1 MKFQEENY
9 FFLGYTDFMKK
20 NFFQFYLQGIK
31 DFFEAS
37 VNLVIFLPYFFSVM
51 TLLKTLFSPWK
62 NLVSQQPTTPGFS
75 FSRLLEQLS
84 FDAISRLIGFFMRMS
99 VISFYFILNILLIL
113 LFPFILFFF
122 VILFPFL
129 YLFYLFEKTDEEK
142 QTLAKNNFINRHLL
156 NKENYEAVNQWFLH
170 YYSHL
175 HYEKKWWRLINLMNY
190 PPLARD
196 WSVGYTPTL
205 DQYVD
210 DLTSA
215 PYQNRIKSIH
225 DREKEISQIE
235 RILSKS
241 EEANVIIVGEEGVG
255 KRAIVDSLAN
265 KIYEGRVNNLLAYRR
280 VLKLNLEKI
289 LTLSVDQQER
299 ENIVDQLL
307 NEASQAKNVILLIE
321 NFDKYIVSG
330 ADRIDLTIPIEK
342 YAKTNRLQILAIG
355 QPFFYQKF
363 IYTNEKINRIFEKVD
378 VYEIKK
384 DEAEQVLLEK
394 ALIFEQRYRLTIPYE
409 TVKNT
414 IDKSDFYITNIPFPE
429 KAIALLDSACVLTKE
444 KNLPAINPEII
455 DSILSEKTHIPTRLT
470 TQIKNQL
477 INLESL
483 LSQRVVQQNEAI
495 NQLAS
500 ALRRSFLLIGKRK
513 KPLASFLFLGP
524 TGVGKTE
531 TAKAIAQIFFGSE
544 KYLIRFDM
552 SLYQSQQ
559 DIPNLI
565 GSIQS
570 GNPGLLT
577 QAIRQNPYGVL
588 LLDEI
593 EKGDKNLINIFL
605 TLVDEGYFTDGQG
618 KRVDCKNLIIIATSN
633 AAADEIYKKM
643 GVPEEGLPTARIAG
657 ITGGALTGRN
667 PEQVPS
673 ENLISYLIEQKIFS
687 PEFLNRFDGVISYQ
701 PLNQQSLLQIARQ
714 LLSQITQ
721 DVYNLY
727 RVKISVSEQLLSA
740 VINESYQSKF
750 GARNLERI
758 IRAKIEDQVAKLILS
773 GKVKEGE
780 IINL

>member
-1 MKFQEENY
+1 MKFQEENC

-20 NFFQFYLQGIK
+20 NFFQFYLQCIK

-37 VNLVIFLPYFFSVM
+37 VNLVIFLPYFFSIM

-62 NLVSQQPTTPGFS
+62 NLVSQQPSTPGFS
-75 FSRLLEQLS
+75 FSRVLEKMS
-84 FDAISRLIGFFMRMS
+84 FDAISRLIGFFMRLS
-99 VISFYFILNILLIL
+99 VISFYFLLNVLLIL
-113 LFPFILFFF
+113 TYPFVLFLFFIF
-122 VILFPFL
+122 LPFL
-129 YLFYLFEKTDEEK
+129 YLFYLFEKTDAEK
-142 QTLAKNNFINRHLL
+142 QNLEETRFIKDHLL

-170 YYSHL
+170 YYSNL
-175 HYEKKWWRLINLMNY
+175 HFEKKWWRLTNLMNY

-210 DLTSA
+210 DLTA
-215 PYQNRIKSIH
+215 VAYQNRIKSIH

-255 KRAIVDSLAN
+255 KRAIVDSLTS
-265 KIYEGRVNNLLAYRR
+265 KIYEGRVNNLLAYKR

-289 LTLSVDQQER
+289 LTQSLDQQQR

-321 NFDKYIVSG
+321 NFDKYIVSEV
-330 ADRIDLTIPIEK
+330 DRIDLTIPIEK
-342 YAKTNRLQILAIG
+342 YAKTNHLQILAIS

-363 IYTNEKINRIFEKVD
+363 IYPNEKINRIFEKVD

-394 ALIFEQRYRLTIPYE
+394 ALVFEQRYRLTIPYE

-429 KAIALLDSACVLTKE
+429 KAIALLDSACVLSKE
-444 KNLPAINPEII
+444 KNLAVINPEII

-477 INLESL
+477 INLEPL

-500 ALRRSFLLIGKRK
+500 ALRRSFLLIGKRR
-513 KPLASFLFLGP
+513 KPLATFLFLGP

-531 TAKAIAQIFFGSE
+531 TAKAISQIFFGSE

-552 SLYQSQQ
+552 SLYQSQA

-577 QAIRQNPYGVL
+577 QTIRQNPYGVL

-593 EKGDKNLINIFL
+593 EKADKNLINIFL
-605 TLVDEGYFTDGQG
+605 TIIDEGYFTDGQG

-633 AAADEIYKKM
+633 AGSDFIYNTNIDDAKM
-643 GVPEEGLPTARIAG
+643 PILSQSPGTPIEGVRRAKNTASSSI
-657 ITGGALTGRN
+657 IDY
-667 PEQVPS
+667 
-673 ENLISYLIEQKIFS
+673 LISQRIFS
-687 PEFLNRFDGVISYQ
+687 PEFLNRFDGVIGYQ
-701 PLNQQSLLQIARQ
+701 PLNQSSLIQIARQ
-714 LLSQITQ
+714 LLSQIAQ

-727 RVKISVSEQLLSA
+727 RVKISVSEELLSA
-740 VINESYQSKF
+740 IINESYQSKF

-758 IRAKIEDQVAKLILS
+758 IRSKIEDQVAKLILS

-780 IINL
+780 IISL